1 MITTIQS
8 NYKNNYNAFQL
19 SLSLDLGI
27 KINSN
32 DEVISFLKALEGVNL
47 CRYLKKSERRG
58 RKGYDHVMLLKV
70 VLFARMSGFSDLR
83 SLESLCRHDINQNIG
98 NLMHINKSIQYIDD
112 TKIKATSYQKW
123 RKMFFLCKK
132 QEKRKEAE

>member
-1 MITTIQS
+1 M
-8 NYKNNYNAFQL
+8 
-19 SLSLDLGI
+19 
-27 KINSN
+27 
-32 DEVISFLKALEGVNL
+32 

-83 SLESLCRHDINQNIG
+83 RQESLCRHDINQNIG

-112 TKIKATSYQKW
+112 TKIEATSYQKW
-123 RKMFFLCKK
+123 RKMFFMQKIRKK
-132 QEKRKEAE
+132 KRS